1 MSTSVDTYRTIKTPS
16 EGIFRDKGSKFIAYA
31 FPFTE
36 EEQLKTILNEVKA
49 LHPKARHHSWAY
61 RLTPD
66 RAVYRI
72 NDDGEPSGTA
82 GRPIL
87 NVMLSLEL
95 TNVIVVVVRYFGGT
109 LLGVPGLIHAY
120 KSATQEALGAARVVE
135 KTLDDIYAID
145 FDYLQMNEVMRV
157 IKEYELEILSQ
168 EFDNRCQITL
178 SIRQLQVDEV
188 LGKLGHLP
196 EVETTYKRTQ

>member
-49 LHPKARHHSWAY
+49 LHPKARHHCWAY

>member
-31 FPFTE
+31 FPFSE
-36 EEQLKTILNEVKA
+36 EGQLKMILNETKA
-49 LHPKARHHSWAY
+49 LHPKARHHCWAY
-61 RLTPD
+61 RLSPD

-120 KSATQEALGAARVVE
+120 KSATQEALGDAQVVE
-135 KTLDDIYAID
+135 KTLDDVYSID
-145 FDYLQMNEVMRV
+145 FDYLQMNEVMRI

-188 LGKLGHLP
+188 LGKLSHLP
-196 EVETTYKRTQ
+196 ELETTYKRTQ

>member
-1 MSTSVDTYRTIKTPS
+1 M
-16 EGIFRDKGSKFIAYA
+16 
-31 FPFTE
+31 
-36 EEQLKTILNEVKA
+36 ILNETKA
-49 LHPKARHHSWAY
+49 LHPKARHHCWAY
-61 RLTPD
+61 RLSPD

-120 KSATQEALGAARVVE
+120 KSATQEALGDAQVVE
-135 KTLDDIYAID
+135 KTLDDVYSID
-145 FDYLQMNEVMRV
+145 FDYLQMNEVMRI
-157 IKEYELEILSQ
+157 IKDYELEILSQ

-188 LGKLGHLP
+188 LGKLSHLP
-196 EVETTYKRTQ
+196 ELETTYKRTQ